1 MEEKL
6 TSVSAVSIVLFLL
19 KFLTMVN
26 AIVEPGHFEEFR
38 AGSRTALGY
47 YFGLD
52 GEKVFQYLERKTED
66 AEIAKE
72 LTARVFTVS
81 YETRERFQAEAQLR
95 PCFFHTARRLAQAYL
110 WEKGRIR
117 KVEIDVLFRVD
128 ECSAFDDAEAK
139 RAEVLMGLRHSFRK
153 LTPRKRRILVYYYFR
168 KMSTWEIAQR
178 LRVVPQTV
186 LNHKSQA
193 LNFIKLDLWGKW
205 GENNPF
211 LA

>member
-1 MEEKL
+1 
-6 TSVSAVSIVLFLL
+6 
-19 KFLTMVN
+19 MVN
-26 AIVEPGHFEEFR
+26 ATELPGYFKALK

-52 GEKVFQYLERKTED
+52 GEKIFQYLERKTED
-66 AEIAKE
+66 AEVAKE
-72 LTARVFTVS
+72 LTSRVFTYS
-81 YETRERFQAEAQLR
+81 YETRDRFQSEAQLR

-110 WEKGRIR
+110 WDTGKIKR
-117 KVEIDVLFRVD
+117 VEIDLLFGAD
-128 ECSAFDDAEAK
+128 ACSAFDDAERK

-153 LTPRKRRILVYYYFR
+153 LTARKRRILVYYYFR
-168 KMSTWEIAQR
+168 QMSTWEIAQR
-178 LRVVPQTV
+178 LRIVPQTV

-193 LNFIKLDLWGKW
+193 LNFIKQDLWGKW